1 MSVLVIQIPPRQR
14 LHARSQGL
22 PPEVDA
28 GTREYAYAVTSDGFA
43 LVSQGR
49 CAASLLP
56 KADSVVAV
64 LADTDVGWHRIT
76 LPKAPGARLAAALV
90 GVLEEAL
97 LEDAESTLLALE
109 PQATAGQPTWIAAV
123 HLPWLTRELN
133 GLERA
138 QVFVDRVV
146 PAIWPD
152 EVASGHFAEALDPD
166 GNTGSNVTLSWSDS
180 GGVAVMQLKGS
191 LARKLVP
198 RPGPPGTRW
207 TTTPS
212 AAQQAE
218 AWLGMPVNVMSGPFR
233 LLQAS
238 RTLWNLRQFSLA
250 RKSKGLRAARD
261 LWRLFLA
268 PGWRPV
274 RVGLVSLALLQ
285 VVGLNL
291 WAWRQ
296 QAEIKARKEALVTVL
311 KTTFPQVRGVLDAPV
326 QMQREVQA
334 LRTLAGKPGD
344 TDLEPLLQAAASAWP
359 TDRPPVDNF
368 QFKEGRLSLAAS
380 GWSDSQVEQF
390 RSHLNTGLQVESAEG
405 RLTLSRVSISNQPS
419 GASR

>member
-1 MSVLVIQIPPRQR
+1 MSVLVIQLPSRQR
-14 LHARSQGL
+14 LHARSQGIST
-22 PPEVDA
+22 EVDLSNQ
-28 GTREYAYAVTSDGFA
+28 EYFYAVTSDGFD

-64 LADTDVGWHRIT
+64 LADVDVGWHRIT
-76 LPKAPGARLAAALV
+76 LPKAPKARLAAALV

-97 LEDAESTLLALE
+97 LEEAENTLLAVE
-109 PQATAGQPTWIAAV
+109 PQATAGQPAWIAAV
-123 HLPWLTRELN
+123 HLPWLTQELN
-133 GLERA
+133 SLERA

-152 EVASGHFAEALDPD
+152 EVPSGHFEEEPDPESRFD
-166 GNTGSNVTLSWSDS
+166 SDLTLSWSHS
-180 GGVAVMQLKGS
+180 GGVCVMQLRGS
-191 LARKLVP
+191 LARTLVQ

-207 TTTPS
+207 TTTPR

-218 AWLGMPVNVMSGPFR
+218 QWLGMPINVMSTPFR

-261 LWRLFLA
+261 LWRHFLA
-268 PGWRPV
+268 PHWRPV
-274 RVGLVSLALLQ
+274 RLGLISLVLLQ

-296 QAEIKARKEALVTVL
+296 QAEIKTRKESLSQIL
-311 KTTFPQVRGVLDAPV
+311 KNTFPQVRSVLDAPV
-326 QMQREVQA
+326 QMQRELNTLQA
-334 LRTLAGKPGD
+334 LAGKPSDG
-344 TDLEPLLQAAASAWP
+344 DLETLLQAAAGAWP
-359 TDRPPVDNF
+359 AELPPVDNF
-368 QFKEGRLSLAAS
+368 QFKDGRLSLAAA
-380 GWSDSQVEQF
+380 GWSNNQIEQF
-390 RSHLNTGLQVESAEG
+390 RTRLNAGLQIESAEG
-405 RLTLSRVSISNQPS
+405 RLTLSRTRLSNQPV

>member
-22 PPEVDA
+22 PPEVDP

-97 LEDAESTLLALE
+97 LDEAESTLLAVE
-109 PQATAGQPTWIAAV
+109 PEATAGQPTWIAAV
-123 HLPWLTRELN
+123 HLPWLTRELD

-152 EVASGHFAEALDPD
+152 EVPSGHFAEALDPD
-166 GNTGSNVTLSWSDS
+166 GHAGTQVTLSWSHS
-180 GGVAVMQLKGS
+180 GGVAVMQLQGS
-191 LARKLVP
+191 LARTLVQ

-207 TTTPS
+207 TTTPG
-212 AAQQAE
+212 AAQSAE
-218 AWLGMPVNVMSGPFR
+218 EWLGMPINVMSVPFR

-261 LWRLFLA
+261 LWRQFLA
-268 PGWRPV
+268 PRWRPV
-274 RVGLVSLALLQ
+274 RLGLVSLALLQ
-285 VVGLNL
+285 VIGLNL

-296 QAEIKARKEALVTVL
+296 QAEIKARTDSVTAVL
-311 KTTFPQVRGVLDAPV
+311 KTTFPQVRSVLDAPV
-326 QMQREVQA
+326 QMQRELQA
-334 LRTLAGKPGD
+334 LRTLAGKPSEN
-344 TDLEPLLQAAASAWP
+344 DLEPLLQAAASAWP
-359 TDRPPVDNF
+359 ADRPPVDNF
-368 QFKEGRLSLAAS
+368 QYKDGRLSLAAA

-390 RSHLNTGLQVESAEG
+390 RTHLQTGLQVESAEG

-419 GASR
+419 GVRR